1 MICVQSSA
9 SLEGTRVGGI
19 RLQGEKEGVGRC
31 KREAQGGGGRDVKGL
46 HRDVGVV

>member
-31 KREAQGGGGRDVKGL
+31 KREAQGGGRDVKGL
-46 HRDVGVV
+46 HRDVRVV